1 MWLANLFKLIGT
13 AVRRWIL
20 ADSDQLAA
28 SIAFHGVLSLAPL
41 LLLVMSATSQLFG
54 PPAPGYVRAGLE
66 TLMGARAL
74 GQSGHLI
81 QMILDSRGG
90 GAATLAGLVMF
101 VVFGSAVFRQ
111 IRHAL
116 ARIWGAPQ
124 RSFRRVLVERA
135 VSYGLVPVVVIISLL
150 VVVLSLMI
158 SVAGLVVV
166 LMLPRGVELW
176 GIVHVAVSFG
186 LLTVLMAI
194 VFRFGPG
201 VDIRWSDV
209 WGGAALT
216 ALLFMIG
223 NIIIGMM
230 MARSVLVPLYG
241 SAGAVIVVMLWSYY
255 TAHLML
261 FGAQFTRVYAERFGS
276 WRERAHTTLPG
287 PAAQARVLPRVDTK
301 APITT

>member
-1 MWLANLFKLIGT
+1 MSPAALFKLIG
-13 AVRRWIL
+13 AAMRRWL
-20 ADSDQLAA
+20 LTDSDQLAA

-41 LLLVMSATSQLFG
+41 LLLVLSATSQLFG

-74 GQSGHLI
+74 AQSGHLI
-81 QMILDSRGG
+81 QMILDARGG
-90 GAATLAGLVMF
+90 GAATVMGLVLF

-116 ARIWGAPQ
+116 ARIWGSPP
-124 RSFRRVLVERA
+124 RTFRRVLYERV
-135 VSYGLVPVVVIISLL
+135 VSYGLVPVVVVISLL

-158 SVAGLVVV
+158 SVAGLVIVM
-166 LMLPRGVELW
+166 MLPRGVEVW
-176 GIVHVAVSFG
+176 GIVHAAVSFG

-223 NIIIGMM
+223 NIVIGTM
-230 MARSVLVPLYG
+230 MARSRLVPLYG
-241 SAGAVIVVMLWSYY
+241 TAGAAIVVLLWSYY
-255 TAHLML
+255 SAHLLL

-276 WRERAHTTLPG
+276 WGERAHTL
-287 PAAQARVLPRVDTK
+287 AARLTSRAELDG
-301 APITT
+301 